1 MIGHSGGSETTR
13 PTLLIAAL
21 LMACAL
27 PALAAVGVSAV
38 MVVSAAAGGSPPFW
52 HGGALTLSEAAALRD
67 QGEVSRLTASGA
79 DPNAVYALRP
89 GVLAASALTPLE
101 AAVGA
106 RRAEMVELLMLRGA
120 TVDDAGWRRL
130 HCFALGT
137 GAADVVEMLDRY
149 KPANTPRPGS
159 GQAAVSC
166 EGIRTPF

>member
-1 MIGHSGGSETTR
+1 MIGTR
-13 PTLLIAAL
+13 PAL

-38 MVVSAAAGGSPPFW
+38 IVVSAAAEGAPPFW
-52 HGGALTLSEAAALRD
+52 HGGPLTLSEAAALRD

-79 DPNAVYALRP
+79 DPNAVYELRP
-89 GVLAASALTPLE
+89 GVLAASSLTPLE

-120 TVDDAGWRRL
+120 NVDEAGWRRL
-130 HCFALGT
+130 HCFALET
-137 GAADVVEMLDRY
+137 GAADVVQVLERY
-149 KPANTPRPGS
+149 TPANAT
-159 GQAAVSC
+159 ASC